1 MSKVFQILIGLL
13 GLLVV
18 LAVAAVIIIPLVV
31 DPNDYRDKISQGVE
45 EETGRSFEIEG
56 EISLSVFPWLGLE
69 VGRMRLG
76 NPPGFGPEPFIEI
89 GSAAVGARLLPLLSR
104 RLEVS
109 TLRLDGLRV
118 DLVRLP
124 DGSVNWKDLG
134 SDATEDSVSDP
145 KREPEPGPGEEG
157 QFQLAHI
164 GGLRVTDA
172 LLRYSDRG
180 EGSVIE
186 LAVPS
191 LSTGR
196 LEPGRPVPLEAEAK
210 LVLDE
215 GEMELLAKLGASL
228 RADAAAATFEVDG
241 LELELDFSGAA
252 LPGGSQSVR
261 LSVPAVT
268 VDLEAQT
275 LDVPELTAE
284 TAGLRADAALNGAS
298 IIDAPVFNGEMETAE
313 FSPRALLQQFG
324 AKPPPTADE
333 TALARAS
340 LKSGYRFA
348 DGQLELEQLSMR
360 LDDTRLDGSARL
372 GLGDVNRVRATLALD
387 GIDLDRYLPPE
398 SGQDADAAPEEPAA
412 LEFEWLRGLD
422 LDASLTVGQLGI
434 KGLSL
439 ADLEARAVARDG
451 VLSLEPLDAALY
463 GGRVD
468 GSMRLDARRTPATLG
483 LEQSL
488 SGLQLQPFVQD
499 LADFDRL
506 TGVARLDADLS
517 ATAATTAEL
526 SSGLGGDL
534 SFDISDGAYKGVNL
548 WFEIQRAYALAKGLP
563 APQRSSNDTEF
574 RQLKGTA
581 VIRDGVLVNDDFSG
595 GLPFLSL
602 AGRGRIDLSAGELD
616 YRLQATVIREA
627 VDEATGETSEL
638 AGMSVPLRLTGPID
652 SPSVRVDIEGLLRE
666 RATEEALRRLGIEQ
680 GDAESAEEEL
690 KQRALERLKKLGD
703 KFRRDD

>member
-1 MSKVFQILIGLL
+1 MSKTLQILIGLL

-18 LAVAAVIIIPLVV
+18 LALAAVIIIPLVV
-31 DPNDYRDKISQGVE
+31 DPNDYRDEISRVVQ
-45 EETGRSFEIEG
+45 EETGRSLEIEG

-69 VGRMRLG
+69 LGRMRLG
-76 NPPGFGPEPFIEI
+76 NPPGFGAVPFVEI

-124 DGSVNWKDLG
+124 DGSANWEGLG
-134 SDATEDSVSDP
+134 GEDADSVSDP
-145 KREPEPGPGEEG
+145 KPESGPGRDG

-164 GGLRVTDA
+164 GGLQLTDA
-172 LLRYSDRG
+172 VLRYSDRG
-180 EGSVIE
+180 KDSVIE

-228 RADAAAATFEVDG
+228 RADAGGAAIQVDG

-252 LPGGSQSVR
+252 LPGGSQSLR
-261 LSVPAVT
+261 LSVPAVA
-268 VDLEAQT
+268 VDLQAQT
-275 LDVPELTAE
+275 LDIPALTVE
-284 TAGLRADAALNGAS
+284 TAGLRADAGVAGAR
-298 IIDAPVFNGEMETAE
+298 IIDAPAFSGKLEVAE
-313 FSPRALLQQFG
+313 FSPRALLQRFG
-324 AKPPPTADE
+324 AAPPESADE

-340 LKSGYRFA
+340 LDSSYRFA
-348 DGQLELEQLSMR
+348 EGQLELDQLSMR
-360 LDDTRLDGSARL
+360 LDDTSLEGSARL
-372 GLGDVNRVRATLALD
+372 GLGDVSRIRATLALD

-398 SGQDADAAPEEPAA
+398 AGQGAEPERAEDAS

-422 LDASLTVGQLGI
+422 LDASLTVGRLGI

-439 ADLEARAVARDG
+439 TDVETRAVARDG
-451 VLSLEPLDAALY
+451 VLRLEPVSAELY
-463 GGRVD
+463 GGRLG
-468 GSMRLDARRTPATLG
+468 GSVGLDARRTPATLG

-488 SGLQLQPFVQD
+488 SDLQLQPFVRD
-499 LADFDRL
+499 LAGFDRL
-506 TGVARLDADLS
+506 TGLARFDADLGT
-517 ATAATTAEL
+517 TAATTAGL
-526 SSGLGGDL
+526 ISGLDGNL
-534 SFDISDGAYKGVNL
+534 SFDLSDGAFKGVNL
-548 WFEIQRAYALAKGLP
+548 WFEIQRAYALAKGRP

-581 VIRDGVLVNDDFSG
+581 VIRDGVLVNEDFSG

-602 AGRGRIDLSAGELD
+602 AGRGNIDLAAGELD
-616 YRLQATVIREA
+616 YRLNATVIHEA
-627 VDEATGETSEL
+627 IDEATGQTSEL
-638 AGMSVPLRLTGPID
+638 AGMSVPLRLTGPVD

-666 RATEEALRRLGIEQ
+666 RATEEALRRLGVED
-680 GDAESAEEEL
+680 GDAESVEEEL

>member
-1 MSKVFQILIGLL
+1 MSKVVQIVVGLL

-18 LAVAAVIIIPLVV
+18 LAVAAVVIIPLVV
-31 DPNDYRDKISQGVE
+31 DPNDYRDDISQAVQQ
-45 EETGRSFEIEG
+45 ETGRSFEIEG

-76 NPPGFGPEPFIEI
+76 NPPGFGTEPFIEI

-124 DGSVNWKDLG
+124 DGSVNWEGLG
-134 SDATEDSVSDP
+134 DATENSVSDP
-145 KREPEPGPGEEG
+145 KREPGPGAGEEG
-157 QFQLAHI
+157 AFRLAHV

-172 LLRYSDRG
+172 LLRYSDRAAD
-180 EGSVIE
+180 SVIE

-215 GEMELLAKLGASL
+215 GEMELLAKLGASV
-228 RADAAAATFEVDG
+228 RADAAAALQVDG
-241 LELELDFSGAA
+241 LEFELDFSGAA
-252 LPGGSQSVR
+252 LPGGSQSLR
-261 LSVPAVT
+261 FSVPVIT

-275 LDVPELTAE
+275 LDVPALTAE
-284 TAGLRADAALNGAS
+284 TAGLRADAVLNGAS
-298 IIDAPVFNGEMETAE
+298 IIDAPVFQGELQTAQ
-313 FSPRALLQQFG
+313 FSLRALLQQFG
-324 AKPPPTADE
+324 AELPETADE
-333 TALARAS
+333 RALTRAS

-348 DGQLELEQLSMR
+348 AGQLELEQLSMR

-387 GIDLDRYLPPE
+387 SIDLDRYLPPE
-398 SGQDADAAPEEPAA
+398 SAQDAEAPPAKDAA

-422 LDASLTVGQLGI
+422 LDASLTIGQLGI

-439 ADLEARAVARDG
+439 AEFEARAVARDG
-451 VLSLEPLDAALY
+451 VLSLEPLGAALY

-488 SGLQLQPFVQD
+488 AGLQLQPFVQD

-526 SSGLGGDL
+526 TSGLGGEL
-534 SFDISDGAYKGVNL
+534 AFDISDGAYKGVNL
-548 WFEIQRAYALAKGLP
+548 WFEIQRAYALAKGRP

-602 AGRGRIDLSAGELD
+602 AGRGRIDLGAGELD

-638 AGMSVPLRLTGPID
+638 AGMSVPLRLTGPVD
-652 SPSVRVDIEGLLRE
+652 SPSVRVDIESLLRE
-666 RATEEALRRLGIEQ
+666 RATEEALRRLGIEES
-680 GDAESAEEEL
+680 DAESAEEEL